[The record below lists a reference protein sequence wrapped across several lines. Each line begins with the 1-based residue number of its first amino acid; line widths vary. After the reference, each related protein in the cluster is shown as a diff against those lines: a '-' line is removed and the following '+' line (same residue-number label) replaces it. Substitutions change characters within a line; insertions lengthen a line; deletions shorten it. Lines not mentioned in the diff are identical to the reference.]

1 MSEHNIVLSEHDI
14 ARLINGEEVST
25 KINGEKVTIRQ
36 SYMKDAAADI
46 LVRKMRVMNTVSNT
60 FEY

>member
-1 MSEHNIVLSEHDI
+1 MPEHIIVLFEHEI

-36 SYMKDAAADI
+36 SYMKDAAVDM
-46 LVRKMRVMNTVSNT
+46 LVRRNRVMNTVSNT